1 MRKKYIIN
9 KNYSYTPSVTLH
21 KVNGD
26 IIGEFIE
33 GCLVSTTD
41 NIDDI
46 DTVELSVPKLYMSSN
61 GSQYIKYGLFNEIRE
76 ERLICLDNERYFV
89 IKDIDEEDTSN
100 NTYLNVRA
108 YSLEHKLGKIDINVE
123 DIGFY
128 LMSSDEESGI
138 YSLNDY
144 MKNETGWSFGHIDSN
159 VINSNSG
166 IPKMRWQ
173 ESVNTNWY
181 DYITKDIREQFECIP
196 IFDTR
201 GKKVNLYNIDS
212 FGDKITLCISYDT
225 YIKSMEKKRSSQDI
239 VTRLKLIGNENID
252 IIDATPS
259 GYPYIEDYSYF
270 IENEEMSKTLIEHIA
285 KYEEMV
291 AKRTITWR
299 ELRNLKAKKYE
310 ELLREKTE
318 LYIIYSELKAK
329 ESMLEAYRLNNDDI
343 NAAII
348 VNDITNLKDNK
359 VILEIKVE
367 NLEDE
372 IDNLQNSILEINK
385 LCKRETCTD
394 DNGFLVFNEYTLEE
408 LKNFIYYDTYTNDAF
423 LDVEDLIS
431 TGKRE
436 LSLMC
441 KPTND
446 IEVDVINFMSRI
458 IDNGFRQHWSGSLS
472 LGDIVSLQD
481 NDGNE
486 YLRYL
491 VSIHI
496 NYKDND
502 LNLKLSNKK
511 TNIDNTK
518 VISDWLSQSS
528 RNLKT
533 INSNKYLWVQHKKNR
548 INLDYINGG
557 VSSVTK

>member
-1 MRKKYIIN
+1 M
-9 KNYSYTPSVTLH
+9 LQQ
-21 KVNGD
+21 
-26 IIGEFIE
+26 
-33 GCLVSTTD
+33 
-41 NIDDI
+41 
-46 DTVELSVPKLYMSSN
+46 PKA
-61 GSQYIKYGLFNEIRE
+61 F
-76 ERLICLDNERYFV
+76 
-89 IKDIDEEDTSN
+89 
-100 NTYLNVRA
+100 
-108 YSLEHKLGKIDINVE
+108 
-123 DIGFY
+123 
-128 LMSSDEESGI
+128 
-138 YSLNDY
+138 
-144 MKNETGWSFGHIDSN
+144 
-159 VINSNSG
+159 
-166 IPKMRWQ
+166 
-173 ESVNTNWY
+173 
-181 DYITKDIREQFECIP
+181 
-196 IFDTR
+196 
-201 GKKVNLYNIDS
+201 
-212 FGDKITLCISYDT
+212 
-225 YIKSMEKKRSSQDI
+225 
-239 VTRLKLIGNENID
+239 
-252 IIDATPS
+252 
-259 GYPYIEDYSYF
+259 
-270 IENEEMSKTLIEHIA
+270 
-285 KYEEMV
+285 
-291 AKRTITWR
+291 
-299 ELRNLKAKKYE
+299 
-310 ELLREKTE
+310 
-318 LYIIYSELKAK
+318 
-329 ESMLEAYRLNNDDI
+329 
-343 NAAII
+343 
-348 VNDITNLKDNK
+348 K

-472 LGDIVSLQD
+472 LGDIISLQD

-548 INLDYINGG
+548 INLDYTKGG

>member
-100 NTYLNVRA
+100 NTYLNVKA

-166 IPKMRWQ
+166 TPKMRWQ

-196 IFDTR
+196 MFDTR

-270 IENEEMSKTLIEHIA
+270 IENEEMSKTLIKHIA

-359 VILEIKVE
+359 VILEIKVG

-548 INLDYINGG
+548 INLDYTKGG